1 MRKVEQFPLMGPS
14 RTHQPQPPNTVARAV
29 QQWGAVPQLGWEGI
43 LFTVPA
49 GGHCFAP
56 AKTELCISMLDALV
70 EKVTL
75 LH

>member
-1 MRKVEQFPLMGPS
+1 
-14 RTHQPQPPNTVARAV
+14 VARAV